1 MRASW
6 MEDGRL
12 SLLEVPPPERRG
24 ERLSRVTLAG
34 ISGTDLHMRR
44 GYASY
49 TGIPGHEF
57 VGVVSGSIQTTP
69 LVEGV
74 FSLDRLEVAFDKAGR
89 GLEVLLAPG
98 EAHG

>member
-57 VGVVSGSIQTTP
+57 VGVVSGVGSDAAAR
-69 LVEGV
+69 G
-74 FSLDRLEVAFDKAGR
+74 GR
-89 GLEVLLAPG
+89 GSSRTQGTSRPG